1 LSTRG
6 ELLNCDLVMKGG
18 VTSGV
23 VYPKAIVRVAQRYR
37 IRSIGG
43 TSVGALAAALT
54 AAAEYWRQSNPD
66 SARLQGA
73 NIDSVVDAMSA
84 SGWKSE
90 NTAVASAET
99 ALMTPDDGGHVRG
112 FASIYQIPNEIGE
125 NLLAKFEPTFF
136 TRGLLKYIVS
146 IISASN
152 AGGKVLAAVWRQF
165 YLTRILTGIL
175 FGLIALALLQ
185 KSELAFW
192 FAGASFVL
200 VIFFMLL
207 SIAPRKFL
215 GKNTAPFI
223 IIPGI
228 AALLIAIY
236 GVEELIRRSLGW
248 GNTIDWVVELV
259 RNNPRWIPPFA
270 LVLAVIVLWKWIEPL
285 ILRRFEGET
294 RRRVDLA
301 LTISATIA
309 AALGA
314 VFIVYQTW
322 PWLNLNRASVGF
334 TGVGFSIGWIAG
346 GPIALLVYLGFCVP
360 RNFNGMCTGLG
371 NKVSLTNWLTDKIDQ
386 VAGLDP
392 TLGHHLTVN
401 DLKNYQIEFE
411 AISSDLTRG
420 VPIDVPR
427 ALANYQ
433 FRPQDFSAFFPA
445 SVVRQL
451 GVEESELSSDT
462 PRSFPDWREIPIVI
476 AARMSLSFP
485 VLLSAVP
492 VYYAGGNHSGNQPK
506 RNWLSDGG
514 IVSNFPL
521 HKFDRSLPPWPTFA
535 LDLVD
540 RDTDTPP
547 EIEKQFFLNPIVPP
561 QNDVLYSQSS
571 QQSVLESQS
580 EIKTADLI
588 GFAARILSTA
598 RGWMD
603 NSQKTLPG
611 YAERIVQ
618 IYMYRGEGGLNL
630 QMESKTIRRLADRGM
645 CGLHHLL
652 LTWESGAAGSPNQ
665 WDQHRWLRYKILMRE
680 LEQIGREWKWLYAPE
695 SETLDL
701 SRTTANLVSDDP
713 QFDQFRS
720 GLAFSWQTAISA
732 DQGRKLSKL
741 FDEFSNIAGD
751 GVTMNAETPASAKL
765 GPSVFDQQYKPN
777 IHPKRFSIPPFE

>member
-1 LSTRG
+1 MEDRG

-43 TSVGALAAALT
+43 TSVGALAAAVT
-54 AAAEYWRQSNPD
+54 AAAEYWRQTNPVQ
-66 SARLQGA
+66 ARTQQER
-73 NIDSVVDAMSA
+73 IDSIVETMATN
-84 SGWKSE
+84 GWKSE
-90 NTAVASAET
+90 STAVTTAET
-99 ALMTPDDGGHVRG
+99 ALMMPEAVPDGRG
-112 FASIYQIPNEIGE
+112 FAGIYGIPNEIGE
-125 NLLAKFEPTFF
+125 DLLSKFQPKRSTH
-136 TRGLLKYIVS
+136 GLFKYIVS

-152 AGGKVLAAVWRQF
+152 MGGKVLAAVWRQF
-165 YLTRILTGIL
+165 YLTRTLVGIL

-200 VIFFMLL
+200 VLFFMLL
-207 SIAPRKFL
+207 SIAPNQLFGKELRPLITLL
-215 GKNTAPFI
+215 GV
-223 IIPGI
+223 
-228 AALLIAIY
+228 AALLVAAY

-248 GNTIDWVVELV
+248 GAIIEWLRELV
-259 RNNPRWIPPFA
+259 RNNPRWIGP
-270 LVLAVIVLWKWIEPL
+270 LVVVLAIVVFWKWIEPL
-285 ILRRFEGET
+285 ILLRFEGET
-294 RRRVDLA
+294 RRSVDLA
-301 LTISATIA
+301 LTIGATLA
-309 AALGA
+309 GMAGA
-314 VFIVYQTW
+314 IFIVYQTW
-322 PWLNLNRASVGF
+322 PWLNVNRGNVGF

-346 GPIALLVYLGFCVP
+346 GPIALLVYLGICVP
-360 RNFNGMCTGLG
+360 RNYNGMCTGLG
-371 NKVSLTNWLTDKIDQ
+371 NKLSLTNWLTAKIDE

-392 TLGHHLTVN
+392 NIGRHLTVN
-401 DLKNYQIEFE
+401 DLLAHEIEFE

-427 ALANYQ
+427 ALTNYR
-433 FRPQDFSAFFPA
+433 FRPRDFSDFFPA

-451 GVEESELSSDT
+451 GVAEVDLRSPE
-462 PRSFPDWREIPIVI
+462 PRAFPNWRDIPIVV

-492 VYYAGGNHSGNQPK
+492 VYYAGGNHSGEAPK

-540 RDTDTPP
+540 RDAGAPD

-561 QNDVLYSQSS
+561 HNAANYSQSS
-571 QQSVLESQS
+571 QKSVMESQS

-618 IYMYRGEGGLNL
+618 IYMYKGEGGLNL
-630 QMESKTIRRLADRGM
+630 QMSNKTIRKLADRGM
-645 CGLHHLL
+645 CGIHHLL
-652 LTWESGAAGSPNQ
+652 LTWESGETDRPNQ

-695 SETLDL
+695 SPTLD
-701 SRTTANLVSDDP
+701 SHRTTAELVSDDP
-713 QFDQFRS
+713 EYDQFRS
-720 GLAFSWQTAISA
+720 QLAFKWENSTSAGEARALSELFKEFAKNAGIGVEMTA
-732 DQGRKLSKL
+732 
-741 FDEFSNIAGD
+741 EN
-751 GVTMNAETPASAKL
+751 PAKAKL
-765 GPSVFDQQYKPN
+765 DPTVFDQHYKPS